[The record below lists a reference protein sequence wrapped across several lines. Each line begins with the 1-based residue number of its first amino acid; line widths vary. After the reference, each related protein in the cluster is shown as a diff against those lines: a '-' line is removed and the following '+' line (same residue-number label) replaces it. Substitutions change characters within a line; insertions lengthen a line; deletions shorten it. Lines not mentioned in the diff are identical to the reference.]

1 MALKYTE
8 GRDNTSLLNKE
19 LRKLDQARRDLLLE
33 QRRTRRLRES
43 LTIAEEIRAESQ
55 IDNSD
60 FQWDGPN
67 TKITWVAFKIKNK
80 AGDVIQVPA
89 GERTALAASTYY
101 WLAWNPVH
109 KVMAA
114 ATAVDTL
121 TNNPLNLIVCR
132 VFTGTGVQAGD
143 IGGGGSTAAVTS
155 GGLDGSTGGTGLTG
169 REYKIL

>member
-55 IDNSD
+55 IDTAD
-60 FQWDGPN
+60 FQWVGPS

-89 GERTALAASTYY
+89 GERTGLTASTYY

-109 KVMAA
+109 KIMAA
-114 ATAVDTL
+114 ATSVDTL
-121 TNNPLNLIVCR
+121 TNNPINLIVCR
-132 VFTGTGVQAGD
+132 IFTGTGAQTGD
-143 IGGGGSTAAVTS
+143 AGGGGSTGAVTS
-155 GGLDGSTGGTGLTG
+155 GGLDGATGGSGQTG